1 MPGVVGISAGASS
14 GKKAA
19 MIDRTSGLF
28 VLALVCF
35 LAGLACGARPGA
47 GAEASARDFSSASFY
62 VFVPSRT
69 APNVSVIDKTTDRL
83 IGRIALPLVPRQI
96 VVSEATHLL
105 GAIDGTSNRIVLVN
119 LASGQSQEVGLA
131 IAPQKLWLDLD
142 GTRLAAVDLWGGTI
156 AFVDL
161 VQPPEQSHVRTVVH
175 VAGPIR
181 DVLFSFDAANLF
193 VAADGLDGIGVIDI
207 ARSRMLASIPSVGSG
222 KAHITGLTRS
232 PEGLYGYA
240 ADEGGGVTRFEQ
252 APGRPSSAVGIAKAF
267 PAGDGSYVVAPIGV
281 GIGVAKAF
289 PTGYGEHLVAPNNR
303 TGTVTLV
310 ATASSE
316 PVATLPGLPGMST
329 VYSGWFD
336 EVSIVTSATEHRLLV
351 VDLDRLTAA
360 DAIVLPGVPGPGNV
374 TDDSSKLYVPIADAN
389 EIAVIDLRNRRLLG
403 AIPVDPEP
411 TAVVMTRSF
420 DVCH

>member
-1 MPGVVGISAGASS
+1 MLGRTAGLLMLAVVC
-14 GKKAA
+14 
-19 MIDRTSGLF
+19 L
-28 VLALVCF
+28 
-35 LAGLACGARPGA
+35 LAGLVTGAMRGRA
-47 GAEASARDFSSASFY
+47 AEVSVHDFSSASFY
-62 VFVPSRT
+62 VFVPSGT
-69 APNVSVIDKTTDRL
+69 VPSVSVINKTTDQL

-105 GAIDGTSNRIVLVN
+105 AAIDGASNRIVLVD

-131 IAPQKLWLDLD
+131 AVPQKLWLDLD
-142 GTRLAAVDLWGGTI
+142 GNRLAAVDLWGGAI

-161 VQPPEQSHVRTVVH
+161 VQRPEQSHVRSVIK

-181 DVLFSFDAANLF
+181 DVLFSIDDANLF
-193 VAADGLDGIGVIDI
+193 VAADGLDGIGVIDV
-207 ARSRMLASIPSVGSG
+207 ARGRMLASIPSVGPG

-232 PEGLYGYA
+232 PDGLTGYA
-240 ADEGGGVTRFEQ
+240 ADEGIGVTRFEQ
-252 APGRPSSAVGIAKAF
+252 APDRASSAIGAAKAS
-267 PAGDGSYVVAPIGV
+267 PAGSAKYLIASIGV

-289 PTGYGEHLVAPNNR
+289 PTGYGEHIVAPNNR
-303 TGTVTLV
+303 TASVTLV

-316 PVATLPGLPGMST
+316 PVARLHGLAEMST

-336 EVSIVTSATEHRLLV
+336 EVSIVTSATESKLLV
-351 VDLDRLTAA
+351 VDLDRLTL
-360 DAIVLPGVPGPGNV
+360 DSEIVLPGIPGPGNV

-403 AIPVDPEP
+403 SIPVDVAP
-411 TAVVMTRSF
+411 TAAVMTRSF